1 MEPLFVGIDV
11 AKNEL
16 AVHIHPTAEA
26 FRVAY
31 DDAGLARLL
40 ARLHELTPTL
50 VVCEATG
57 GYEIPLAA
65 SLASAGLPL
74 AVVNPRQVRDLARA
88 LGRLAK
94 TDAVDAEI
102 IALFAEKVRPPAQPI
117 ADETAR
123 RLGELVTRRRQLLEI
138 LGAESNRR
146 PLVRDQAV
154 RRRLEAHITWLRREI
169 GDVETDLR
177 EAIRASAAWRETDDL
192 LRSVPGIGPI
202 TSTSLI
208 ADLPELGRLGRRQ
221 IAALAGL
228 APLNRDSGQ
237 WRGRRCIGG
246 GRRVVRGALYMAT
259 VVGVRY
265 NPVLA
270 AFYARLRAAGRPP
283 KVALTAAMRKLL
295 TILNAMLR
303 DRRSWQPA

>member
-11 AKNEL
+11 AKDEL
-16 AVHIHPTAEA
+16 AIHIHPTAEA
-26 FRVAY
+26 FRVPY

-40 ARLHELTPTL
+40 VHLRELAPML
-50 VVCEATG
+50 IVCEATG
-57 GYEIPLAA
+57 GYEITLAA
-65 SLASAGLPL
+65 ALAGAGLPL

-88 LGRLAK
+88 VGRLAK
-94 TDAVDAEI
+94 TDTVDAEV
-102 IALFAEKVRPPAQPI
+102 IALFAEKVRPPAQPL

-138 LGAESNRR
+138 LAGETNRR
-146 PLVRDQAV
+146 PLVRDAAV
-154 RRRLEAHITWLRREI
+154 RQRLDAHIAWLRRELR
-169 GDVETDLR
+169 DLETDLGTT
-177 EAIRASAAWRETDDL
+177 IRGSAVWRETDDL

-202 TSTSLI
+202 TSASLI
-208 ADLPELGRLGRRQ
+208 AELPELGHLGRRE

-228 APLNRDSGQ
+228 APINRDSGQ
-237 WRGRRCIGG
+237 WRGRRSIGG
-246 GRRVVRGALYMAT
+246 GRRTVRGALYMAT
-259 VVGVRY
+259 LVGVRY
-265 NPVLA
+265 NPVLG

>member
-1 MEPLFVGIDV
+1 MEPRFVGIDV
-11 AKNEL
+11 AKDEL

-26 FRVAY
+26 FRIAY
-31 DDAGLARLL
+31 DDAGLAQLL
-40 ARLHELTPTL
+40 ARLQALAPAL
-50 VVCEATG
+50 IVCEATG
-57 GYEIPLAA
+57 GYEIDLAA
-65 SLASAGLPL
+65 RLASAGFPL

-94 TDAVDAEI
+94 TDPIDAEM
-102 IALFAEKVRPPAQPI
+102 IALFAEKVRPMAQPL
-117 ADETAR
+117 ADETTR

-138 LGAESNRR
+138 LVAERNRR
-146 PLVRDQAV
+146 PLVRDRAV
-154 RRRLEAHITWLRREI
+154 RARLDAHLAWLRREI
-169 GDVETDLR
+169 HELETDVSTT
-177 EAIRASAAWRETDDL
+177 IRSSAVWRATDDL

-202 TSTSLI
+202 TSAALI
-208 ADLPELGRLGRRQ
+208 ADLPELGQLGRRQ

-228 APLNRDSGQ
+228 APINRDSGQ

-246 GRRVVRGALYMAT
+246 GRRVVRSALYMAT
-259 VVGVRY
+259 VVAVRY

-303 DRRSWQPA
+303 ERRSWQPA

>member
-11 AKNEL
+11 AKDEL

-26 FRVAY
+26 FSVPY
-31 DDAGLARLL
+31 DEVGLARLL
-40 ARLHELTPTL
+40 ARMQELAPML

-57 GYEIPLAA
+57 GYETSLAA
-65 SLASAGLPL
+65 ALASVGLPL
-74 AVVNPRQVRDLARA
+74 AIVNPRQVRDLARA
-88 LGRLAK
+88 LGQLAK
-94 TDAVDAEI
+94 TDTVDARI
-102 IALFAEKVRPPAQPI
+102 IALFADKVRPAAQPL

-138 LGAESNRR
+138 LAGESHRR
-146 PLVRDQAV
+146 PLVRDRTVQ
-154 RRRLEAHITWLRREI
+154 RRLDAHIAWRRREI
-169 GDVETDLR
+169 RDLETDLTST
-177 EAIRASAAWRETDDL
+177 IRGSALWRETDDL
-192 LRSVPGIGPI
+192 LRSVPGVGPI
-202 TSTSLI
+202 TSASLI
-208 ADLPELGRLGRRQ
+208 AELPELGQLGRRQ

-228 APLNRDSGQ
+228 APINRDSGQ

-246 GRRVVRGALYMAT
+246 GRRVVRRALYMAT
-259 VVGVRY
+259 VVAVRY

-270 AFYARLRAAGRPP
+270 AFYARLRAAGRPS

-303 DRRSWQPA
+303 ERRSWQPA

>member
-11 AKNEL
+11 AKDEL

-26 FRVAY
+26 FSVPY
-31 DDAGLARLL
+31 DEVGLARLL
-40 ARLHELTPTL
+40 ARMRELAPTL

-57 GYEIPLAA
+57 GYETSLAA
-65 SLASAGLPL
+65 ALASVGLPL
-74 AVVNPRQVRDLARA
+74 AIVNPRQVRDLARA
-88 LGRLAK
+88 LGQLAK
-94 TDAVDAEI
+94 TDTVDARI
-102 IALFAEKVRPPAQPI
+102 IALFADKVRPAAQPL

-138 LGAESNRR
+138 LTGESNRR
-146 PLVRDQAV
+146 PLVQDRTVQ
-154 RRRLEAHITWLRREI
+154 RRLDAHIAWLRREI
-169 GDVETDLR
+169 RDLETDLTST
-177 EAIRASAAWRETDDL
+177 IRGSALWRETDDL
-192 LRSVPGIGPI
+192 LRSVPGVGPI
-202 TSTSLI
+202 TSASLI
-208 ADLPELGRLGRRQ
+208 AELPELGQLGRRQ

-228 APLNRDSGQ
+228 APINRDSGQ

-246 GRRVVRGALYMAT
+246 GRRVVRSALYMAT
-259 VVGVRY
+259 VVAVRY

-270 AFYARLRAAGRPP
+270 APYARLRAAGRPS

-303 DRRSWQPA
+303 DRRSWQSA

>member
-11 AKNEL
+11 AKDEL

-26 FRVAY
+26 FSVPY
-31 DDAGLARLL
+31 DEVGLARLL
-40 ARLHELTPTL
+40 ARMQELAPML

-57 GYEIPLAA
+57 GYETSLAA
-65 SLASAGLPL
+65 ALASVGLPL
-74 AVVNPRQVRDLARA
+74 AIVNPRQVRDLARA
-88 LGRLAK
+88 LGQLAK
-94 TDAVDAEI
+94 TDTVDARI
-102 IALFAEKVRPPAQPI
+102 IALFADKVRPAAQPL

-138 LGAESNRR
+138 LAGESNRR
-146 PLVRDQAV
+146 PLVRDRTVQ
-154 RRRLEAHITWLRREI
+154 RRLDAHIAWLRREI
-169 GDVETDLR
+169 RDLETDLTST
-177 EAIRASAAWRETDDL
+177 IRGSALWRETDDL
-192 LRSVPGIGPI
+192 LRSVPGVGPI
-202 TSTSLI
+202 TSASLI
-208 ADLPELGRLGRRQ
+208 AELPELGQLGRRQ

-228 APLNRDSGQ
+228 APINRDSGQ

-246 GRRVVRGALYMAT
+246 GRRVVRRALSMAT
-259 VVGVRY
+259 VVAVRY

-270 AFYARLRAAGRPP
+270 AFYARLRAAGRPS

-303 DRRSWQPA
+303 ERRSWQPA